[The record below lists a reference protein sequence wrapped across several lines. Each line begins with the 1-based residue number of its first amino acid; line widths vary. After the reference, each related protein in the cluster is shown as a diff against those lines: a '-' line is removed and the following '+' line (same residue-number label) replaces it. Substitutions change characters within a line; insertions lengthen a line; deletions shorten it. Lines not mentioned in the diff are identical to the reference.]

1 MKVCISCGK
10 RIDHRGNRAVR
21 SELCQ
26 KKHRNVVWNVRG
38 SGRANKRFY
47 QLWKFL
53 NNNHFSSEEL
63 QVLFKKRKSD
73 CKNAS
78 KKEIQKLRAEML
90 IINEATKYER

>member
-1 MKVCISCGK
+1 MKVCVSCGK

-21 SELCQ
+21 CELCQ
-26 KKHRNVVWNVRG
+26 KKYRNVVKHISG

-63 QVLFKKRKSD
+63 QVLFRKRKSD
-73 CKNAS
+73 CRHADN
-78 KKEIQKLRAEML
+78 KEIKKLRTEML